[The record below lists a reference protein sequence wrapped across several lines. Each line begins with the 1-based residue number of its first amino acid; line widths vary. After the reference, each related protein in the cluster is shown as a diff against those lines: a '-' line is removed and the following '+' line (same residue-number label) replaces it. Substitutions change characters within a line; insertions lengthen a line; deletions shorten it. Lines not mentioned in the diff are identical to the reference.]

1 MSGETRMLRHALLWS
16 VVAAGPV
23 VGIAAGVRGSSGAAS
38 AAIAIGIVLANAAVA
53 AGISAFVGRR
63 HSLAAGFVSLPSFA
77 LRMGAILAALAALKN
92 ASFIDRPTFALTF
105 GLAVTAVLVLEARS
119 FKRTPWL
126 ALTFEQKKE
135 TP

>member
-1 MSGETRMLRHALLWS
+1 MSGETRMLRHAAFWS
-16 VVAAGPV
+16 LIAAGPA
-23 VGIAAGVRGSSGAAS
+23 VGLAWWIRGGSGATS
-38 AAIAIGIVLANAAVA
+38 AAIALAVVLANAAAA
-53 AGISAFVGRR
+53 AGASALAGRF
-63 HSLAAGFVSLPSFA
+63 HALAAGFISLPSFA
-77 LRMGAILAALAALKN
+77 IRMGAILAVLAVLKN

-126 ALTFEQKKE
+126 ALTLDQKKE